1 MGTDVKYIPPK
12 KTVYKTA
19 TKIVCPKC
27 GKN

>member
-1 MGTDVKYIPPK
+1 MGTIVKYIPPK
-12 KTVYKTA
+12 KMVYKTA